1 MLGEKHVMYKADPA
15 LIDSVAFIMFDC
27 LHSVLEQEVMQ
38 VILGLL
44 IDYQRICLIK
54 LFLLDTKTIANLV

>member
-15 LIDSVAFIMFDC
+15 LIDNVAFIMFDC

-44 IDYQRICLIK
+44 IDYQRIYKKI
-54 LFLLDTKTIANLV
+54 FLLDTKTIANLV

>member
-38 VILGLL
+38 VFPESFISYK
-44 IDYQRICLIK
+44 IIYKKIIPVKYQNYR
-54 LFLLDTKTIANLV
+54 

>member
-38 VILGLL
+38 VFLELL
-44 IDYQRICLIK
+44 IDYQRIYI
-54 LFLLDTKTIANLV
+54 